1 MANHVWQDLESHHD
15 QHADDLMT
23 DLFASNP
30 DRAKHYRI
38 QLGPMLLDYSKNRI
52 NNETLDLLG
61 RLACESSL
69 KTSREA
75 MFAGDLINNSE
86 HRPALHTLLRTDSEH
101 IPPQLSNEAVEI
113 DSARRQ
119 IRRIAKQINE
129 RSWLG
134 AVGQPITDIVHVGI
148 GGSHLGPRM
157 IDEALSFKRKSPVHI
172 HYVANVDGHHLDDV
186 LGTLNPATTLVIVV
200 SKSFSTMETKLNAES
215 ARHWLLSEIKEVDLD
230 KHQIAITS
238 NVQAAQRFGIT
249 PDNILPMWDW
259 VGGRYSLWSAAGL
272 PIAISNGAD
281 AFDELLGG
289 ANQMDQ
295 HFATAPWPTNMP
307 LMMAMLGVWYHNF
320 LGAETSAVLPYDHR
334 LRLLPAHLQQLDME
348 SNGKS
353 VTREGSSVT
362 TSTGP
367 IIWGGEGTN
376 GEHAFHQLIH
386 QGTRLIPV
394 DFILPLNAD
403 HEMPEHH
410 HQLVSSCLS
419 QSQALMQG
427 QPAAQIDAEPKV
439 VAHMVMPGN
448 RPSNTLMIDR
458 LTPSTLG
465 MLVALYEHKVFCQAM
480 IWEINPFDQWGVRLG
495 KAIGAEIYD
504 HLVHGTTLSS
514 TDPSTRALIQ
524 HFQNINGSV

>member
-113 DSARRQ
+113 DSVRRQ

-129 RSWLG
+129 QSWLG
-134 AVGQPITDIVHVGI
+134 AAGQPITDIVHVGI

-200 SKSFSTMETKLNAES
+200 SKSFSTMETKLNAEF
-215 ARHWLLSEIKEVDLD
+215 E
-230 KHQIAITS
+230 
-238 NVQAAQRFGIT
+238 
-249 PDNILPMWDW
+249 
-259 VGGRYSLWSAAGL
+259 
-272 PIAISNGAD
+272 
-281 AFDELLGG
+281 
-289 ANQMDQ
+289 
-295 HFATAPWPTNMP
+295 
-307 LMMAMLGVWYHNF
+307 
-320 LGAETSAVLPYDHR
+320 
-334 LRLLPAHLQQLDME
+334 
-348 SNGKS
+348 
-353 VTREGSSVT
+353 
-362 TSTGP
+362 
-367 IIWGGEGTN
+367 
-376 GEHAFHQLIH
+376 
-386 QGTRLIPV
+386 
-394 DFILPLNAD
+394 
-403 HEMPEHH
+403 
-410 HQLVSSCLS
+410 
-419 QSQALMQG
+419 
-427 QPAAQIDAEPKV
+427 
-439 VAHMVMPGN
+439 
-448 RPSNTLMIDR
+448 
-458 LTPSTLG
+458 
-465 MLVALYEHKVFCQAM
+465 
-480 IWEINPFDQWGVRLG
+480 
-495 KAIGAEIYD
+495 
-504 HLVHGTTLSS
+504 
-514 TDPSTRALIQ
+514 
-524 HFQNINGSV
+524 